1 MPNVSELDHFTGKQ
15 TIYKNK
21 SISIRPGES
30 DSRLIIKS
38 LQKKK
43 TVYGQY
49 IEIIK
54 ETVDSI
60 KSKIEPSLLTI
71 YYLRPKESV
80 LINFNDVITFCNKA
94 DNKDYFKKNLD
105 YLIII
110 ILYQI
115 LLKWE
120 KDIVIINYYY
130 NYQN

>member
-1 MPNVSELDHFTGKQ
+1 M
-15 TIYKNK
+15 
-21 SISIRPGES
+21 
-30 DSRLIIKS
+30 IKS

-43 TVYGQY
+43 TVNEQY

-94 DNKDYFKKNLD
+94 DYKDYFKKKSGLLD
-105 YLIII
+105 YYYTLSNIVEMRKR
-110 ILYQI
+110 YRNNK
-115 LLKWE
+115 LLLQLSE
-120 KDIVIINYYY
+120 LE
-130 NYQN
+130 